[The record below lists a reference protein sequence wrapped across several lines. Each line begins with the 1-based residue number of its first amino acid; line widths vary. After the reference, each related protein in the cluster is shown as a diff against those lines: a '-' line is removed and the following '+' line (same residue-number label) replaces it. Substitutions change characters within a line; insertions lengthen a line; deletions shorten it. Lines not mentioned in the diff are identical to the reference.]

1 MQEREEIHQRPT
13 SNKRTTEKPDPTGR
27 LLGGLR
33 SHTAA
38 LVISLF
44 GGTGCDLQ
52 GLDGN
57 FTEENKNGEYQ
68 EALVERASGIGPFKG
83 VGFGES
89 NVTFFGAEPVDQPRI
104 FEITFL
110 RDGNL
115 IEGFTETLLP
125 MEENLTT
132 DLPEGIRTGDTMV
145 VSSNNRKLKEIPV
158 SLFDEPIEP
167 IE

>member
-1 MQEREEIHQRPT
+1 MQEREEIHQRLG
-13 SNKRTTEKPDPTGR
+13 SELTTEKPDPTGR

-33 SHTAA
+33 SRIAA
-38 LVISLF
+38 LVISLL
-44 GGTGCDLQ
+44 GGPGCDLQ

-57 FTEENKNGEYQ
+57 FTKENKNGAYQ
-68 EALVERASGIGPFKG
+68 EALAARASGIGPFKG

-145 VSSNNRKLKEIPV
+145 VSSNNRRLKEIPV